1 MGAIVLFLANMKT
14 FTQNRSYCI
23 HFFLVVLC
31 TYSLY
36 GQTYAKGFR
45 WGSTPEGYKTLAVR
59 SSIQPEKWTSY
70 VLIPRAQHQ
79 QIIRAKSTYKQVISL
94 PVASVVLTSTTQI
107 PAMEA
112 LGALNKVR
120 GFTGLSYIS
129 SQQARNAIEK
139 GSIKEVGA
147 SGNLDIETVL
157 ELAPELIVG
166 YTMDQTPGFVGVL
179 SKAQIPT
186 LLFQDWQEHNPLGRT
201 EWIKVMGVLLDKE
214 TEANTYFNQVVDNY
228 ERVKKIAQR
237 AKTLP
242 TVISGAVYQDVW
254 YVPGGKSWMATLF
267 SDAQADYLFKHNDQT
282 GSLALS
288 VETVIEK
295 AHQAAFWIAP
305 AQHTSWREMKSDQ
318 PSYTAINAFT
328 QKKVITYALNK
339 GPTGG
344 VLYFEQAALRPDWVL
359 SDLVY
364 FLHPGIMTGYTPHF
378 FNYTTP

>member
-1 MGAIVLFLANMKT
+1 MEAIVLFLTNMKT
-14 FTQNRSYCI
+14 FTRHGSFFI
-23 HFFLVVLC
+23 HLILVVLGTC
-31 TYSLY
+31 SLY

-59 SSIQPEKWTSY
+59 SSIQPEKWTTY
-70 VLIPRAQHQ
+70 VLIPRAQHNQ
-79 QIIRAKSTYKQVISL
+79 VIRAKSTYKQVISL

-107 PAMEA
+107 PAVEA

-120 GFTGLSYIS
+120 GFTGLRYIS
-129 SQQARNAIEK
+129 SQRARSAIEQ

-166 YTMDQTPGFVGVL
+166 YTMDQTPGFVAVL

-186 LLFQDWQEHNPLGRT
+186 LLFQDWQEQNPLGRT

-214 TEANTYFNQVVDNY
+214 VEANTYFNQVVENY
-228 ERVKKIAQR
+228 ERVKKMAQR
-237 AKTLP
+237 AKTHP

-267 SDAQADYLFKHNDQT
+267 SDAQADYLFKDNDQT

-295 AHQAAFWIAP
+295 AHQASFWIAP
-305 AQHTSWREMKSDQ
+305 AQHTSRLEMRSDQ
-318 PSYTAINAFT
+318 PAYTSINAFS
-328 QKKVITYALNK
+328 QKNVITYALSK

-364 FLHPGIMTGYTPHF
+364 FLHPGIMKGYTPHF